1 MDMFEGKRRRLVR
14 SEILGIKARAVR
26 RGMWFSVLTKMDRAC
41 VDLAVVVVDRV
52 RSSLLRKV
60 LSSVLEKLEAALESP
75 VQRLMRG
82 VGVGLAL
89 RLSQIA
95 VKWGHRSAV
104 RWVTDAG
111 FVRFLAVSHLNSMQL
126 LRGEEG
132 YE

>member
-1 MDMFEGKRRRLVR
+1 MFECSGGFITRSAIVR
-14 SEILGIKARAVR
+14 IRAKAVR
-26 RGMWFSVLTKMDRAC
+26 RGLWYRVLTRTDRAC

-60 LSSVLEKLEAALESP
+60 LLSVLGKLEAALESP
-75 VQRLMRG
+75 VQRLMRR

-95 VKWGHRSAV
+95 VKWGYRSAV

-126 LRGEEG
+126 LRGES